1 MKRSRIFAL
10 IMAIVWT
17 ILGIAAIVMV
27 FRSSMTTAMNLLIV
41 LLAIVA
47 VVGNWLRYFQYR

>member
-27 FRSSMTTAMNLLIV
+27 LRSSMTTAMNLLIV

>member
-27 FRSSMTTAMNLLIV
+27 FHSSMTTAMNLLIV